1 MQTSILDQW
10 NRAEHTVLVIEN
22 NTDQLNSGGSLYRP
36 VLISNSKR
44 CFSLPSPAFW
54 WNKGI
59 PAPTQP
65 TLFLFRALWP
75 SGSCSLPAREQ
86 AASLW
91 LPELQWRCGIA
102 GRRLRKNIFMAELS
116 LMAWAAREVVISLS
130 WGGAKPDGLGEV
142 S

>member
-22 NTDQLNSGGSLYRP
+22 NTDQFNSGGSLYRP
-36 VLISNSKR
+36 VLISNSKQ

-65 TLFLFRALWP
+65 TLFLFRAL
-75 SGSCSLPAREQ
+75 SGLQGAVAFQLGSRQLPCGCLSSSGDLGLRGEDCERTFSWLSCH
-86 AASLW
+86 
-91 LPELQWRCGIA
+91 
-102 GRRLRKNIFMAELS
+102 
-116 LMAWAAREVVISLS
+116 
-130 WGGAKPDGLGEV
+130 
-142 S
+142 